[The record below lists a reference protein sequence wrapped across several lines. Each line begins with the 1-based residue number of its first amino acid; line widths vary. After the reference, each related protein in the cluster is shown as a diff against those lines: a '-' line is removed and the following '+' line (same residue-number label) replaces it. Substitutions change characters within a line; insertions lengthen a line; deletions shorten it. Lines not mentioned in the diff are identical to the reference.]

1 MTAVKSADVD
11 RYIGKPNPAHPVV
24 LVYGPD
30 AGLVHERVDTLIRAS
45 IDDPNDPFALARI
58 ESEELSANP
67 GRLADEANTV
77 PLFGGRRAVLLRVNS
92 RHNILPSVE
101 AVLDTPP
108 RDCRVIIEAGEL
120 RKNAPLRALCEKS
133 TSAAALPCYPDN
145 DRDVARLIDEEM
157 RAANLT
163 LSAEARHALTALLGG
178 DRLASRSEI
187 RKLVLYAQGKNRI
200 ELDDIAAV
208 VSDAAALSLDG
219 VVDATFAGKT
229 PEVETEFGRA
239 RGEGLAAGTIVSA
252 ALRQVAQLH
261 KMRLAL
267 DEGADMESVMMR
279 GAPPV
284 HFSRR
289 PRVEAALR
297 SWTPARLLRAMSQLA
312 ETSLE
317 TRRQPALADA
327 IAQRALL
334 VLSENVRRKN

>member
-1 MTAVKSADVD
+1 
-11 RYIGKPNPAHPVV
+11 
-24 LVYGPD
+24 LV
-30 AGLVHERVDTLIRAS
+30 
-45 IDDPNDPFALARI
+45 
-58 ESEELSANP
+58 
-67 GRLADEANTV
+67 
-77 PLFGGRRAVLLRVNS
+77 
-92 RHNILPSVE
+92 
-101 AVLDTPP
+101 
-108 RDCRVIIEAGEL
+108 
-120 RKNAPLRALCEKS
+120 
-133 TSAAALPCYPDN
+133 
-145 DRDVARLIDEEM
+145 
-157 RAANLT
+157 
-163 LSAEARHALTALLGG
+163 GG
-178 DRLASRSEI
+178 DRLASRSEM

-200 ELDDIAAV
+200 ELEDVAAV
-208 VSDAAALSLDG
+208 VSDAAALSLDD